1 MKITYGNKQIL
12 FQFGHGLTRVVGIL
26 IGLTILVFLIQQMGQ
41 EFLAQAFGF
50 APSYAVGRFMLW
62 QFVTAL
68 FLHSNFAHLAFNM
81 LALYMF
87 GSGVEK
93 ILGGREF
100 LKYYLLCGVGGFTL
114 TYLLYLLGVSRN
126 GVYIGASSAV
136 YGLLAGYS
144 ILYAEST
151 VSLFFLIPLKAKWL
165 AILFG
170 GVEMMFL
177 LKQDGINHIGHLGGL
192 ITGLLYLTI
201 FKKGNV
207 IRRVSIFEKTSGA

>member
-1 MKITYGNKQIL
+1 MKIRYGNKQLL
-12 FQFGHGLTRVVGIL
+12 FRLGHGLTPVVGIL
-26 IGLTILVFLIQQMGQ
+26 ISFTVLVFLIQQVEQ
-41 EFLAQAFGF
+41 KFFASVFGF
-50 APSYAVGRFMLW
+50 IPSFAVGKFMIW

-68 FLHSNFAHLAFNM
+68 FLHSTFAHLAFNM

-100 LKYYLLCGVGGFTL
+100 IRYFLLCGIGGFIL
-114 TYLLYLLGVSRN
+114 TYLLYLLGVTHN
-126 GVYIGASSAV
+126 GGYIGASSAV

-144 ILYAEST
+144 LLYSEST
-151 VSLFFLIPLKAKWL
+151 IFLFFLIPMKAKWL